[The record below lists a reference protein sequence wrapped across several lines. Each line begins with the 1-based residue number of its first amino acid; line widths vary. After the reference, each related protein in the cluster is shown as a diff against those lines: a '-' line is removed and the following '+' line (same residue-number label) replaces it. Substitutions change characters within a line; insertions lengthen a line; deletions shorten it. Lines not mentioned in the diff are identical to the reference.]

1 MLAFYEEKGT
11 QVIVHDDN
19 ATTSKRTNVDNIEEI
34 LEVENKI
41 EYINSRLRKFKK
53 HLDTLDTNN
62 YMAKLINIF
71 SVILG
76 IGVFMILYY

>member
-1 MLAFYEEKGT
+1 MLDFYEEKGT

-41 EYINSRLRKFKK
+41 EYI
-53 HLDTLDTNN
+53 
-62 YMAKLINIF
+62 
-71 SVILG
+71 
-76 IGVFMILYY
+76 

>member
-53 HLDTLDTNN
+53 H
-62 YMAKLINIF
+62 
-71 SVILG
+71 
-76 IGVFMILYY
+76 